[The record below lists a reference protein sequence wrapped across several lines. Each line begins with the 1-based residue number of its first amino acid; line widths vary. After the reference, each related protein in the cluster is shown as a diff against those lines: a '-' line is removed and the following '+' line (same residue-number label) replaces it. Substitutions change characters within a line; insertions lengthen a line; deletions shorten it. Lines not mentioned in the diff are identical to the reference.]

1 MKMKNNIQLGKKT
14 VVGLGECEKKRK
26 GEREDRGGRLE
37 DGLFVM
43 NEWIDEI

>member
-1 MKMKNNIQLGKKT
+1 MKMKNNIQLGRKT

-43 NEWIDEI
+43 NE

>member
-14 VVGLGECEKKRK
+14 VVGLGECEKKKKRK

-43 NEWIDEI
+43 NE